1 MLIKKPAD
9 IKSAEITPREIY
21 LNRRQFITSASA
33 AVVTTGAALAGLD
46 ILRPSAR
53 AYAGEKL
60 ANVKKSS
67 YSIDEKQNSF
77 KDITS
82 YNNFYELGVDKGD
95 PAGERLQ
102 HGEFRGP
109 ATCSGAV
116 RNHFYDPQTETA
128 YTQKHSVDEG
138 VRPAPCHFTVLAVGR
153 GMRRLFS
160 PNIPDEHISG
170 HHDSNGEIRGAE
182 SVRPG
187 DHQHQLKQIRP
198 GKGALRC
205 AFAGSQDS
213 EILFFH
219 NGINAD

>member
-1 MLIKKPAD
+1 MLIKRPAD
-9 IKSAEITPREIY
+9 IKSAEITPRQIY

-95 PAGERLQ
+95 PAENAKYFTPTRPWTVSVEGEVKKPKTFDIDTL
-102 HGEFRGP
+102 
-109 ATCSGAV
+109 T
-116 RNHFYDPQTETA
+116 
-128 YTQKHSVDEG
+128 K
-138 VRPAPCHFTVLAVGR
+138 L
-153 GMRRLFS
+153 S
-160 PNIPDEHISG
+160 PL
-170 HHDSNGEIRGAE
+170 EIG
-182 SVRPG
+182 
-187 DHQHQLKQIRP
+187 
-198 GKGALRC
+198 
-205 AFAGSQDS
+205 
-213 EILFFH
+213 
-219 NGINAD
+219 